1 MDQGGGRDEADSE
14 TFLTGGKAKTESD
27 NRELYEFCQCLS
39 CRVR

>member
-27 NRELYEFCQCLS
+27 TGFAS
-39 CRVR
+39 A